1 MTSHFQDDGHDVIS
15 CKKCCHLA
23 SAYAASARRICMRAS
38 VLVFFLSAAVNGFPC
53 VGVMFQC
60 SFSVCMKEKE
70 DNRRAAEEYART
82 WRSRSRKDTFECFYN
97 TADYEDVIAEKV
109 YSQSDVIH
117 AMLWPSVV
125 IVVCCAVFLRIETR
139 RRHLTF
145 CGRRPPPHESSAAD
159 FSGAGVSATPET
171 ARNVRVVVVR
181 SSSTAG
187 RFPGPNDLL
196 ESRLVERSGADV
208 KPWKSYSSL
217 EQMLLAPSSRSFESR
232 EFDKSET
239 KMPEAQQI
247 GLVERRTDEELK
259 VVRDDRKLS
268 LTIPGE
274 DHRTRVKFVPGSCE
288 L

>member
-1 MTSHFQDDGHDVIS
+1 
-15 CKKCCHLA
+15 
-23 SAYAASARRICMRAS
+23 
-38 VLVFFLSAAVNGFPC
+38 
-53 VGVMFQC
+53 
-60 SFSVCMKEKE
+60 MKESE
-70 DNRRAAEEYART
+70 DNRKAAEEYAST

-125 IVVCCAVFLRIETR
+125 IVICCAVFLRIETR

-145 CGRRPPPHESSAAD
+145 CGRRPPPQESSTAD
-159 FSGAGVSATPET
+159 VDGAGVSRCATPET
-171 ARNVRVVVVR
+171 RNVRVIVVR

-187 RFPGPNDLL
+187 RFPEPNDSL
-196 ESRLVERSGADV
+196 ESRLMARTGADV

-232 EFDKSET
+232 EFDKT
-239 KMPEAQQI
+239 ANKKLAEAHLAGVDQATASQ
-247 GLVERRTDEELK
+247 RRADEELK
-259 VVRDDRKLS
+259 VVRDERKLS

-274 DHRTRVKFVPGSCE
+274 EHRSRVQISRGSCE